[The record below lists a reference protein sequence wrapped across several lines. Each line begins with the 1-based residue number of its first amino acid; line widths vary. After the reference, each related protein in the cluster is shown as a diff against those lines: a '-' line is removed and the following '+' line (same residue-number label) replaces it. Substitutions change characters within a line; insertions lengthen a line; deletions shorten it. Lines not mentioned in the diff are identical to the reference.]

1 LIIIGIVWINC
12 YRLVLIVTNA
22 QDGSS
27 IHADCFYYYRESNA
41 IYLDPYNLQC
51 LTPQDFIFIV
61 AVLITTV
68 ASLLVLPVIEITERK
83 PLFLIRK
90 SKMIKPEDYESLF

>member
-1 LIIIGIVWINC
+1 MFL
-12 YRLVLIVTNA
+12 
-22 QDGSS
+22 
-27 IHADCFYYYRESNA
+27 
-41 IYLDPYNLQC
+41 
-51 LTPQDFIFIV
+51 DFIFIV

>member
-1 LIIIGIVWINC
+1 MSYSTRLIKIIYKANSVKKF
-12 YRLVLIVTNA
+12 LL
-22 QDGSS
+22 
-27 IHADCFYYYRESNA
+27 
-41 IYLDPYNLQC
+41 
-51 LTPQDFIFIV
+51 DFIFIV

>member
-1 LIIIGIVWINC
+1 MAVLFTPIVSITTKNQMPFTWILTIFN
-12 YRLVLIVTNA
+12 VLLHKVNKNTCMMQSPLKNI
-22 QDGSS
+22 
-27 IHADCFYYYRESNA
+27 
-41 IYLDPYNLQC
+41 L
-51 LTPQDFIFIV
+51 DFIFIV